1 MHGVNT
7 YPTLREAVKRRKG
20 PKRIYAFNV
29 PCTYIVA
36 REKTFFE
43 KVLNPTPSESRYFF
57 EVIEEDK
64 PCHLYVDLDV
74 NKEKFPGIDVHEVK
88 SMVCGHIEFGLKQM
102 DLEIDKKIVA
112 ESSSDKKGSLH
123 ILYKIKGKIFASNAH
138 VGAFMRACLQKRV
151 VNFPEDQHTWS
162 LFVDMCV
169 YSRNRLFRML
179 GCTKKHEKRTKR
191 VQGQVFNYENWLDS
205 MVQPLSTKD
214 EIMETY
220 EPDGSPAR
228 YMGNKALSLSADYN
242 PDIKEKLVEFASQVA
257 PVRGI
262 SYIPAF
268 RVWIINLQKKDCIFK
283 KEKHGKNTNYMVI
296 NEGDHIRPDHS
307 YHFRCWSQKYECCKG
322 AKTDKVPLPDD
333 LARLMKAQNEFMI
346 YPSVS
351 STSTISSNSR

>member
-123 ILYKIKGKIFASNAH
+123 ILYKIKGKIFASN
-138 VGAFMRACLQKRV
+138 
-151 VNFPEDQHTWS
+151 
-162 LFVDMCV
+162 
-169 YSRNRLFRML
+169 
-179 GCTKKHEKRTKR
+179 
-191 VQGQVFNYENWLDS
+191 
-205 MVQPLSTKD
+205 
-214 EIMETY
+214 
-220 EPDGSPAR
+220 
-228 YMGNKALSLSADYN
+228 
-242 PDIKEKLVEFASQVA
+242 
-257 PVRGI
+257 
-262 SYIPAF
+262 
-268 RVWIINLQKKDCIFK
+268 
-283 KEKHGKNTNYMVI
+283 
-296 NEGDHIRPDHS
+296 
-307 YHFRCWSQKYECCKG
+307 
-322 AKTDKVPLPDD
+322 
-333 LARLMKAQNEFMI
+333 
-346 YPSVS
+346 
-351 STSTISSNSR
+351 